1 MVMGMQKP
9 EAVCAEPKIF
19 VGQIPHETTQ
29 EQVYALF
36 SKYGTIKKCALITG
50 QDGRSKG
57 CSMVTFE
64 RWSEAELAIEHEN
77 GTANLGG
84 GRTLLVKFADPP
96 RGRGDGPV
104 MGVAPK
110 KLFVGQI
117 PQHTT
122 EQHIRTL
129 FAPFGNITDV
139 HVLNKGNAPGC
150 AFVTFERWAQAE
162 AAMLALNGQTL
173 IEGATTPMVV
183 KFADAKVQDNGMGP
197 ATQKRQFGALEGQP
211 GFPGAVPGGLG
222 NKRTFTGGAPGA
234 MGMAGMAAAGYNPY
248 AAAAAMGYDMSTM
261 AAMGYGN
268 MGMMAGMAGM
278 QGMGGIPGQGNQQG
292 MAGAGGMG
300 GAQGIGAGGM
310 GGMGGMGA
318 MGGMG
323 GGLMAG
329 SMMGGM
335 AGMGMMGLGMGA
347 GMGMNKPA
355 GLQEGPKAWK
365 LFIGQVPFEANETD
379 LWPIFSPLGNILELV
394 ILRHQGKSKGC
405 AFLTYENRTDAD
417 KAIRQLDSQVSVP
430 SDPRGRLLTVKY
442 ANSASAAAM

>member
-1 MVMGMQKP
+1 MQKP
-9 EAVCAEPKIF
+9 EAVCAEPKVF
-19 VGQIPHETTQ
+19 VGQVPHEVTQ
-29 EQVYALF
+29 DQVFALF

-50 QDGRSKG
+50 PDGRSKG
-57 CSMVTFE
+57 CAMVTYD
-64 RWSEAELAIEHEN
+64 RWAEAELAIEHEN

-122 EQHIRTL
+122 EQHIRGL

-150 AFVTFERWAQAE
+150 AFVTYERWAHAE
-162 AAMLALNGQTL
+162 AAMLSLNGQTL

-183 KFADAKVQDNGMGP
+183 KFADAKVQDMGG
-197 ATQKRQFGALEGQP
+197 QKRGFGAVDGAPP
-211 GFPGAVPGGLG
+211 GVFPGAAGPGG
-222 NKRTFTGGAPGA
+222 NKRTFTGAGAPGA

-278 QGMGGIPGQGNQQG
+278 QGIPGQGGQQ
-292 MAGAGGMG
+292 GMG
-300 GAQGIGAGGM
+300 GAQGLGANAGGM
-310 GGMGGMGA
+310 GMGGMV
-318 MGGMG
+318 GGMG

-329 SMMGGM
+329 M
-335 AGMGMMGLGMGA
+335 AGMNMMGLGMGG
-347 GMGMNKPA
+347 GMGMNKP

-405 AFLTYENRTDAD
+405 AFLTYENRTDAE
-417 KAIRQLDSQVSVP
+417 KAIRTLDSQVSVP

-442 ANSASAAAM
+442 ANSSAAAAGGM

>member
-9 EAVCAEPKIF
+9 EAVCAEPKVF
-19 VGQIPHETTQ
+19 VGQVPHEVTQ
-29 EQVYALF
+29 EQVFALF

-57 CSMVTFE
+57 CAMVTYD
-64 RWSEAELAIEHEN
+64 RWAEAELAIEHEN

-122 EQHIRTL
+122 EQHIRSL

-150 AFVTFERWAQAE
+150 AFVTFERWSQAE
-162 AAMLALNGQTL
+162 NAMLSLNGQTL

-183 KFADAKVQDNGMGP
+183 KFADAKVVDPGMGP
-197 ATQKRQFGALEGQP
+197 GGQKRQFGAVDGQQ
-211 GFPGAVPGGLG
+211 GFPGAGPAG
-222 NKRTFTGGAPGA
+222 NKRTFTGAAGPGA

-248 AAAAAMGYDMSTM
+248 AVASAMGYDMSTM

-278 QGMGGIPGQGNQQG
+278 QGMGGIPGQGAQQAMAGAAG
-292 MAGAGGMG
+292 MAGAQGL
-300 GAQGIGAGGM
+300 GAAGM
-310 GGMGGMGA
+310 GGMGAMSGMGA

-323 GGLMAG
+323 GGLMA
-329 SMMGGM
+329 GM

-405 AFLTYENRTDAD
+405 AFLTYENRTDAE
-417 KAIRQLDSQVSVP
+417 KAIRNLDSQVSVP

-442 ANSASAAAM
+442 ANTASAAASGAM